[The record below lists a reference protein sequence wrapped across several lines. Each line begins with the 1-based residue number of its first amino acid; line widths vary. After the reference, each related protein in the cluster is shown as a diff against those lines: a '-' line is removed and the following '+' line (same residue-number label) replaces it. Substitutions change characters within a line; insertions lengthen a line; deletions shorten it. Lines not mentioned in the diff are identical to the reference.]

1 MGKSKFLLGVAAI
14 IFALYVYFQF
24 QNEIVVSNVLRI
36 FILPTITLLYFLTVK
51 RKSLYFTLFLVL
63 NATSDLLMLVEPYVS
78 NNVNYYLGN
87 SLYILSYSFL
97 LLEVCKSVCVF
108 HVIKNFKIHIIV
120 LTILN
125 IYIIYVLHVIVDP
138 RLGQTNQLYIEIVYN
153 VVMLLALSLALVNYF
168 YRDNVKS
175 LYLFLGAMCLVF
187 SEVIWVAYI
196 YISASIFLN
205 ILSTSLYV
213 IAFYFFYRQSQLF
226 NTNRSEEMSVLID

>member
-24 QNEIVVSNVLRI
+24 QNEIVVSNVLCI
-36 FILPTITLLYFLTVK
+36 FILATITLLYFLTVK

-63 NATSDLLMLVEPYVS
+63 NASSDLLMLVEPYVS

-205 ILSTSLYV
+205 ILSTSLYF

>member
-63 NATSDLLMLVEPYVS
+63 NASSDLLMLVEPYVS

>member
-1 MGKSKFLLGVAAI
+1 MGKSKFLLGVVAI
-14 IFALYVYFQF
+14 VYALYVYFQF

-63 NATSDLLMLVEPYVS
+63 NASSDLLMLVEPYVS

-153 VVMLLALSLALVNYF
+153 VVMLLALSLPLVNYF